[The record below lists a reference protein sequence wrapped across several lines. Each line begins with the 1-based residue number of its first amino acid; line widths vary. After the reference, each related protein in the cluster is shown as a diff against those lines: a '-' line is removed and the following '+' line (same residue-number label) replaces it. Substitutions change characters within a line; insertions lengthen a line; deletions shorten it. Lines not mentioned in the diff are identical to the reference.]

1 MKLPL
6 EREDIKKLLPHR
18 GDILLVDRVTHLE
31 PGARVVGV
39 KEVRSDEWWV
49 SGHFPGNPVMPGVLI
64 VEALAQVAGVLYV
77 GSDDTTAKREM
88 FLVGIDRI
96 RFRKLVQ
103 PGDTLELEV
112 RSGRQRRKIW
122 WFEVCARVGDTV
134 VADGQMM
141 ATVREIA
148 G

>member
-18 GDILLVDRVTHLE
+18 GDILLVDRVTVLE
-31 PGARVVGV
+31 PGVRVVGHR
-39 KEVRSDEWWV
+39 EVRHDEWWV

-64 VEALAQVAGVLYV
+64 AEALAQVAGVLYV
-77 GSDDTTAKREM
+77 GAEDTAAQREM

-103 PGDTLELEV
+103 PGDRLDLEV
-112 RSGRQRRKIW
+112 RSGRQRRQIW
-122 WFEVCARVGDTV
+122 WFDVCARVGETV

-141 ATVREIA
+141 ATVREVA
-148 G
+148 R